1 MAGDVSPAQWWRG
14 VRNQR
19 GKNCCRAW
27 SRAGPCA
34 LWDSYPPPVSPFTL
48 GATDAPPRP
57 HLLSSALN
65 LWIFWWGAKTQ
76 HGTMA
81 GPQKGPDS
89 QNVCT
94 QGSQRRNSK
103 MGGGRFAI
111 RSSPFFSPGLT
122 LQGQSGSDRTGATHT
137 WPRAAWIL
145 TPARPKQLHKLGCQ
159 VKIRGKFLLLSLGFV
174 RSLG

>member
-1 MAGDVSPAQWWRG
+1 MSPAQWWRG

-48 GATDAPPRP
+48 GATDNPPPRP

-94 QGSQRRNSK
+94 QGSQRRNRK
-103 MGGGRFAI
+103 MGGGGVGLQSGPVPA
-111 RSSPFFSPGLT
+111 SLLGSHCKDSLVQTGLEPPTPGPELPGFSP
-122 LQGQSGSDRTGATHT
+122 R
-137 WPRAAWIL
+137 
-145 TPARPKQLHKLGCQ
+145 PAQNSFHKLGCQ